1 MVAAGSLCFEF
12 LVGLTVGSLGAGFAQ
27 DVVLFGAEE
36 FAPFVIAFDDFAGG
50 FCGLVLAYIHGGG
63 FSAIRVAR
71 NKCECDEGGD
81 GGEGAG
87 HGMPKQANTNSS
99 ERKPIRRLVLLGAVE
114 ADVRMAERVEA
125 VAEMGNDKV
134 LAVAVGAQVTEDH
147 LVELRVGDVAK
158 QIGHLIIRQ
167 MPVQRTDALLGRPW
181 AARVGIEQ
189 TFVVVGLDKQ
199 RVELAKVFGDAARD
213 MAHVRGESDFFAA
226 IVDHKTDRVDRI
238 VLDCEARDHCIANL
252 KFASGF
258 EDFPCARLDAGVVEK
273 FFRQGSR
280 IDRHLVF
287 SQEDFEAFDVIAVF
301 VSEQDAVE
309 AGGIDAD
316 RLHSRGQL
324 FRAQTRIE
332 HQPDAAA
339 LDHCR
344 VATTATAKNRKTH
357 RDGA

>member
-125 VAEMGNDKV
+125 VAKMRNDEV
-134 LAVAVGAQVTEDH
+134 LAVAVGAEVTEDH
-147 LVELRVGDVAK
+147 LVELRVGDVAE

-167 MPVQRTDALLGRPW
+167 MPVQRADALLGRPW

-189 TFVVVGLDKQ
+189 TFVVVGLDEE

-213 MAHVRGESDFFAA
+213 MAHVRGDADFFAA
-226 IVDHKTDRVDRI
+226 VADHESDRIDSI
-238 VLDCEARDHCIANL
+238 VLDSEAGDRRAADL
-252 KFASGF
+252 KLATRF
-258 EDFPCARLDAGVVEK
+258 EDFPSAGFDPRIVEK
-273 FFRQGSR
+273 FLGLCGRVNR
-280 IDRHLVF
+280 YLVL
-287 SQEDFEAFDVIAVF
+287 SQKNLKPLDVIAVF
-301 VSEQDAVE
+301 VGDQNAIE
-309 AGGIDAD
+309 AGGIDA
-316 RLHSRGQL
+316 
-324 FRAQTRIE
+324 E
-332 HQPDAAA
+332 
-339 LDHCR
+339 
-344 VATTATAKNRKTH
+344 
-357 RDGA
+357 

>member
-1 MVAAGSLCFEF
+1 MIAAGSLGFEF

-81 GGEGAG
+81 GGEAAG

-125 VAEMGNDKV
+125 VAKVGNDKV
-134 LAVAVGAQVTEDH
+134 LAVAVGAEVTEDH
-147 LVELRVGDVAK
+147 LVELRVGDVAE

-167 MPVQRTDALLGRPW
+167 MPVQRADALLGRPW

-189 TFVVVGLDKQ
+189 AFVVVGLDEQ

-213 MAHVRGESDFFAA
+213 MAHVRSDADFFAA
-226 IVDHKTDRVDRI
+226 VADHESDRIDRI
-238 VLDCEARDHCIANL
+238 VLDSEAGDRRTADL
-252 KFASGF
+252 KLATCF
-258 EDFPCARLDAGVVEK
+258 EDFPSAGFDARIVEK
-273 FFRQGSR
+273 FLGLCGRVN
-280 IDRHLVF
+280 RHLVL
-287 SQEDFEAFDVIAVF
+287 SQKNLKPLDVIAVF
-301 VSEQDAVE
+301 VGDQNAVE
-309 AGGIDAD
+309 AGGIDA
-316 RLHSRGQL
+316 
-324 FRAQTRIE
+324 E
-332 HQPDAAA
+332 
-339 LDHCR
+339 
-344 VATTATAKNRKTH
+344 
-357 RDGA
+357 